1 MLNKATLIGR
11 AGKDPQVNTTSNNNK
26 VASFSIATSEKY
38 KDKEGNTKETTEWHN
53 VVIWGKLAEIAEKYV
68 KKGSL
73 LYVEGKLTTR
83 SYEKDGVTKYTTEI
97 VVNEMKM
104 LEYKKEGTQSNE
116 PPLPTE
122 PPPTQK
128 TETLPQIED
137 EDLPF

>member
-1 MLNKATLIGR
+1 MLNKVTLIGR

-53 VVIWGKLAEIAEKYV
+53 VVIWGKLAEISEKYV

-122 PPPTQK
+122 PPQTQK